1 MSVRTWIAMLLL
13 LLVSAAAL
21 AANRLLHIELPF
33 NFASLGKDG
42 IGQSE
47 PAAPAKPANE
57 GSKTD
62 LAATHDPAS
71 ALAEIGKGLGT
82 TGQDATNDGQD
93 NPPSATTEAR
103 LDVARIAKDGT
114 SVFAG
119 QAKPDSYV
127 TLQDGDTVVGTA
139 KADGN
144 GEWTFVTDHKF
155 ASADPKLTLRMS
167 NEAPRVAAIAPEPE
181 QPKKPDASPPEK
193 TAAEDALQKFEALV
207 ADARKEAAAE
217 ASNGDAAASPTP
229 EPTPSQPSAS
239 STASTSS
246 ETVETTVEPSQQ
258 HTQVT
263 TAGKGAE
270 ASVSI
275 PVPITFFYNE
285 AALTPEGDRAAKL
298 LLEYVKLKRLSTIS
312 LSGHADER
320 GSDAFN
326 FELSRERLDTVASLL
341 RDGGYVGELE
351 LVPKGKSEPYLGVD
365 RTKFSGETLYQLD
378 RRVELRF
385 TR

>member
-21 AANRLLHIELPF
+21 AANGLLHIKLPF
-33 NFASLGKDG
+33 DFASLGKEASR
-42 IGQSE
+42 QNE
-47 PAAPAKPANE
+47 PAAPAKPVQQA
-57 GSKTD
+57 SKAD
-62 LAATHDPAS
+62 LAATHTPS
-71 ALAEIGKGLGT
+71 NTLEEIGKALGT
-82 TGQDATNDGQD
+82 TGQNATNDAQD
-93 NPPSATTEAR
+93 KPASVPNEAR

-119 QAKPDSYV
+119 QARPDSYV
-127 TLQDGDTVVGTA
+127 TLLEQDTIVGTA

-155 ASADPKLTLRMS
+155 ANADPKLTLRMS
-167 NEAPRVAAIAPEPE
+167 DEAPRVAAIAPEPE

-207 ADARKEAAAE
+207 ADARKEAEAE

-246 ETVETTVEPSQQ
+246 ETVATTVEPSQQ
-258 HTQVT
+258 PTQVT
-263 TAGKGAE
+263 TAGKGE
-270 ASVSI
+270 EGSVSI
-275 PVPITFFYNE
+275 PVPITFVYNE

-341 RDGGYVGELE
+341 RDGGYAGELE